1 MADIDRKTTTTPHT
15 VSTTHVERSGGGKS
29 ALWLILGIALAAV
42 VIFWALGS
50 GFMGGESAGTAGD
63 GGDTAV
69 IVNEGASDAVEGA
82 AGAVEGAAE
91 SVENGAEEGTTG
103 N

>member
-1 MADIDRKTTTTPHT
+1 MSTVDRETTTTPNT
-15 VSTTHVERSGGGKS
+15 VTTTHVERTGGGHS

-50 GFMGGESAGTAGD
+50 GFMGDGD
-63 GGDTAV
+63 AAQSGGGTAV
-69 IVNEGASDAVEGA
+69 IVNEGAGDAVEGA

-91 SVENGAEEGTTG
+91 AVEGAAQGA
-103 N
+103 ND